1 MTKCPLS
8 YVKCDFS
15 DAGCRAK
22 IRRWDLQS
30 HLQNSVVAHMS
41 LLALGNRRMQ
51 SQLQAQD
58 NKIRE
63 QAEKI
68 KKQEEKIAKQA
79 QEIGMQREAL
89 EREKKFIWSFPLSIP
104 PLDIIFAGL
113 KTIGFTG
120 GITSKPFYS
129 HIGGPKLQLELIQP
143 LVAYMI
149 QYTFLESEF
158 EVSTDL
164 KLCVTALVMDQASEN
179 HLKIKHTL
187 GISKSEGCSHR
198 HTLLHVKPEHMQ
210 NGRLV
215 MRVVSIKTA

>member
-1 MTKCPLS
+1 MCHEYKLTYSAVKTQHAPRCKCRPVECPNSCGTKKLQQQHLAEHMTKCPLS

-22 IRRWDLQS
+22 IRRRDLQS

-89 EREKKFIWSFPLSIP
+89 EREKKFI
-104 PLDIIFAGL
+104 
-113 KTIGFTG
+113 
-120 GITSKPFYS
+120 
-129 HIGGPKLQLELIQP
+129 
-143 LVAYMI
+143 
-149 QYTFLESEF
+149 
-158 EVSTDL
+158 
-164 KLCVTALVMDQASEN
+164 
-179 HLKIKHTL
+179 
-187 GISKSEGCSHR
+187 
-198 HTLLHVKPEHMQ
+198 
-210 NGRLV
+210 
-215 MRVVSIKTA
+215 